1 MSQAGT
7 INHDTA
13 ARLIGLAP
21 GDLESLVKAGAVRRA
36 DRNAYHLP
44 VLVQDYIGHLK
55 AERERRELSPK
66 QADIAEH
73 LDMSDR
79 SVREFLDEAG
89 IDHKAATL
97 SEIRVAYI
105 RRQREVAAGRA
116 ATGDLDLAGERA
128 ALARAQRER
137 IEMQN
142 AVTRGE
148 LAPVILIEEVLTK
161 AASKTAGILDA
172 IPGMIRRRVPQ
183 LTADD
188 IDLIAGEV
196 AKARNTVARMSLAD
210 LADSDLSDDTAV
222 PPAPTFEDDA

>member
-1 MSQAGT
+1 MIDLSEVITQKQFGEIVGISQPAVS
-7 INHDTA
+7 
-13 ARLIGLAP
+13 
-21 GDLESLVKAGAVRRA
+21 DLLMRGVLTAGATA
-36 DRNAYHLP
+36 GDWLIAYCGNL
-44 VLVQDYIGHLK
+44 
-55 AERERRELSPK
+55 
-66 QADIAEH
+66 
-73 LDMSDR
+73 
-79 SVREFLDEAG
+79 
-89 IDHKAATL
+89 
-97 SEIRVAYI
+97 
-105 RRQREVAAGRA
+105 REVAAGRA

-172 IPGMIRRRVPQ
+172 IPGMIRRRVPL

-196 AKARNTVARMSLAD
+196 AKARNIVAAMSLDDLNDSGSGAD
-210 LADSDLSDDTAV
+210 IAV
-222 PPAPTFEDDA
+222 PPAPTFDDPS

>member
-1 MSQAGT
+1 MIDLSMIVTQKQFGELVGISQPAVSDLLLRGVLTDGATCGVWLMS
-7 INHDTA
+7 
-13 ARLIGLAP
+13 
-21 GDLESLVKAGAVRRA
+21 
-36 DRNAYHLP
+36 YC
-44 VLVQDYIGHLK
+44 GHL
-55 AERERRELSPK
+55 RE
-66 QADIAEH
+66 
-73 LDMSDR
+73 
-79 SVREFLDEAG
+79 
-89 IDHKAATL
+89 T
-97 SEIRVAYI
+97 
-105 RRQREVAAGRA
+105 AAGRA
-116 ATGDLDLAGERA
+116 ASGDLDLAGERA

-222 PPAPTFEDDA
+222 PPSPTFEDDA